1 MNVEI
6 MKNEL
11 KKIQADVDDMSNMVM
26 NLDVEDIPVLG
37 EILNVLSTFDDK
49 HLDGNNASFKSVVSA
64 IKQYM
69 GKLILEE
76 ENDHVPVARGMEV
89 LRGIVAATL
98 SGNDFSFDISDVMAE
113 LGVADLHTEM
123 TSDAT
128 ASESGEND
136 STDKEDER
144 PENIEF
150 DNEDIAI
157 VKDFIIESRDSLEAI
172 EIKLIDL
179 EQNPRDKEI
188 INEIFRPFHTIKGVS
203 GFLELKRINRLA
215 HKTENLLDSARKGEL
230 TIDDT
235 TTDIILESVDLM
247 GQLLDH
253 IETTLNA
260 GLTVITETISVV
272 PLIVKIDN
280 AMLQDGST
288 KGQPLGKILVE
299 SGDLEPEKLEQALNI
314 QKENP
319 QKKLGEI
326 LIDEHIVEGKNV
338 ISAIRQQKAGSQ
350 GVAQV
355 KVDTMKLDNLIDLT
369 GELVIAQSMIRQN
382 LQQYTAHDQKFYQ
395 NMSQLGQ
402 IVSGLQKTAMSMRM
416 IPIGSTFQ
424 RMVRLVRD
432 LSKNAGKIV
441 ELKMSGED
449 TEIDR
454 NVVDALYEPM
464 VHMIRNSVD
473 HGLELPEERKKRD
486 KAPSG
491 YIHLKAFHKGGNI
504 VIEIEDD
511 GKGLNKEKI
520 LEKAIDRGVITK
532 EDVLSDA
539 EIFSLIM
546 EPGFSTA
553 DKITDISGRGVGM
566 DVVKKTIEGL
576 RGRLEIQSEEG
587 RGSTFIISLPL
598 TLAIIE
604 GMLVRLGQERYIVP
618 TLAILESFKP
628 EKDDYFTVEGKGE
641 MIKFRENLVPLLRL
655 EKIFNIPSDSLDPWD
670 GIVVVVEN
678 KHEKR
683 GLLLDELLGK
693 DEFVIKSLG
702 ESLKGIKGL
711 AGGSIMGDGRIGLI
725 LDMEGLFKAGR

>member
-1 MNVEI
+1 

-215 HKTENLLDSARKGEL
+215 HKIENLLDSARKGEL